1 MKRRLAELKERRDKL
16 RIESRAFDPT
26 ALDVLMHPQ
35 LAEGYRRRI
44 DRLERLLQGS
54 EQDEA
59 REVVRS
65 MIDRVA
71 LTPRP
76 DGRALD
82 ATLFGAL
89 AALLSVS
96 AEVPGNKKPSAAGPS
111 EGQLVV
117 AGASTIDVF
126 QPVS

>member
-1 MKRRLAELKERRDKL
+1 
-16 RIESRAFDPT
+16 
-26 ALDVLMHPQ
+26 MHPQ

-44 DRLERLLQGS
+44 DRLEWLLQGS

-65 MIDRVA
+65 MIDRVV

-89 AALLSVS
+89 ATLLSVP
-96 AEVPGNKKPSAAGPS
+96 AEVSGNKKPSAAGPT
-111 EGQLVV
+111 EGQLSVV
-117 AGASTIDVF
+117 AGARNRLDLLLVT
-126 QPVS
+126 

>member
-1 MKRRLAELKERRDKL
+1 MKRRLAELKEQRDKL

-26 ALDVLMHPQ
+26 ALDVLKHPQ

-65 MIDRVA
+65 MIDRVV

-89 AALLSVS
+89 ATLLSVS
-96 AEVPGNKKPSAAGPS
+96 AEVPGNKKPSAAGP
-111 EGQLVV
+111 
-117 AGASTIDVF
+117 
-126 QPVS
+126 